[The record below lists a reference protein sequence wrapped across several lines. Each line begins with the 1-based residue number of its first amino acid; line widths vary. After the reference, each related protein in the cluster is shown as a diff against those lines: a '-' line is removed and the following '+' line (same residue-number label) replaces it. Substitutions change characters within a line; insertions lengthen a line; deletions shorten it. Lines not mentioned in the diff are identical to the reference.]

1 MNQLIRGYSVPNF
14 RFFGECVY
22 CRRKRCDKYSEGS
35 TAMRCAA
42 ELGEL
47 MIEQCETI
55 PLYLYVYSDGGPER
69 KTNNLSVQK
78 SYIAL
83 FAT

>member
-1 MNQLIRGYSVPNF
+1 MG
-14 RFFGECVY
+14 
-22 CRRKRCDKYSEGS
+22 
-35 TAMRCAA
+35 CAA

-69 KTNNLSVQK
+69 KTNNLAVQK